1 MVICLELDTDL
12 GSPGQRAIEW
22 VCVCVCVCVFRVG
35 ILLFYCYFFKFHF
48 QSFDAVGWAPGRA
61 SGFQKLC
68 DDVLVWLSVWSE
80 VFAYGPADATA
91 SQNPIVSC
99 LT

>member
-1 MVICLELDTDL
+1 M
-12 GSPGQRAIEW
+12 
-22 VCVCVCVCVFRVG
+22 
-35 ILLFYCYFFKFHF
+35 LLFYCYFFKFHF

-80 VFAYGPADATA
+80 VLAYGPANATA